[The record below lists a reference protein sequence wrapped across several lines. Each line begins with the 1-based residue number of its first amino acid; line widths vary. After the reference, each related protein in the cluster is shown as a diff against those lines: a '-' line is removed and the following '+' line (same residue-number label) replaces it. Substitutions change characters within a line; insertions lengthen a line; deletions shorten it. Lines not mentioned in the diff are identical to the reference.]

1 MKFAGF
7 LLFIGLTLF
16 SCGSSSEDEEGKL
29 PNNFHVEGKIIGA
42 ANKKILIKADTDQGS
57 VTVAET
63 MADASGNYTI
73 DGNIPALGL
82 YSFVVE
88 DGANTAI
95 VLPMTVDDKVTVSG
109 NLKDFSIY
117 PKISGTSWA
126 KPLMWYMKALND
138 FSTMYM
144 IEENAKNL
152 TQEQREAGT
161 KAFIEKIKMRIIQD
175 PGNQTNIVMVS
186 ALFPLEEGSY
196 ADYDKQNIVALD
208 KMRTAYQKKH
218 ASSPFTAVVI
228 QKING
233 IIDGYENYY
242 AMTSGT
248 LAAPEISLPGP
259 DGKQMRLSDLKG
271 KVVLIDF
278 WASWC
283 QPCRAENPNVVR
295 LYKKYHSKGFEI
307 FSVSLDTDP
316 ELWKK
321 AIATD
326 GLLWKNHASDL
337 MGWNGSMIPL
347 YQIQGIPHT
356 VLVNKE
362 GNIIGLKLR
371 GEQLEQKLEEL
382 FGK

>member
-1 MKFAGF
+1 MKIAGF

-42 ANKKILIKADTDQGS
+42 ANKKVLLNADTDQGP

-63 MADASGNYTI
+63 TADASGNYSI
-73 DGNIPALGL
+73 DGNVPALGL
-82 YSFVVE
+82 YSLVVE
-88 DGANTAI
+88 GSNSAV
-95 VLPMTVDDKVTVSG
+95 VLPLTVDDKVTVSG

-117 PKISGTSWA
+117 PKISGTNWA
-126 KPLMWYMKALND
+126 KPLMWYMKELNA
-138 FSTMYM
+138 FSSKYM
-144 IEENAKNL
+144 IEENAKNV
-152 TQEQREAGT
+152 TEEERKAGT
-161 KAFIEKIKMRIIQD
+161 AAFIAKIKMRIIQD

-186 ALFPLEEGSY
+186 ALFPLEEGAF

-208 KMRTAYQKKH
+208 RMRTAYQKQH
-218 ASSPFTAVVI
+218 ASSPFTTAVI
-228 QKING
+228 ERISS
-233 IIDGYENYY
+233 IISSYDNYY

-248 LAAPEISLPGP
+248 LAAPEISLPGI
-259 DGKQMRLSDLKG
+259 DGKQLRLSDLKG

-283 QPCRAENPNVVR
+283 GPCRKENPNVVR

-321 AIATD
+321 AIASD
-326 GLLWKNHASDL
+326 GLIWKNHVSDL
-337 MGWNGSMIPL
+337 MSWNGSTIPL
-347 YQIQGIPHT
+347 YGVEGIPHT